1 VSSGAAAMRR
11 LQYLRLVHRADMVS
25 NGCGRTLCG
34 KQCAIM
40 GSKGSSKYGT
50 VLLSEQQYVHTT
62 EEALL

>member
-1 VSSGAAAMRR
+1 MRR

-40 GSKGSSKYGT
+40 SSKGSSKYGT
-50 VLLSEQQYVHTT
+50 ACGSQNNNMYTPQKKRCCEELS
-62 EEALL
+62 